1 MCVDISKHISHFL
14 ILAGRNELIA
24 RYIKLRTGK
33 TRTRKQVRKKKQDA
47 TAARMTNGGLLNLC
61 RRLTFDSARPKQCCF
76 VMHVS
81 SPRWHHDDD
90 NNTHF
95 WFLWPLFLK
104 QGCLFLILHWKKCG
118 LVLELRW
125 PKSFSL
131 LFSMRLKIHP
141 SIDQMHGLQ
150 VCILPNNIFPS
161 PRGSVS
167 SSAPRCLPQL
177 SADSAQSPL
186 IHTAVQAAR
195 DASSWIHFSDS

>member
-1 MCVDISKHISHFL
+1 MAFFL
-14 ILAGRNELIA
+14 
-24 RYIKLRTGK
+24 
-33 TRTRKQVRKKKQDA
+33 
-47 TAARMTNGGLLNLC
+47 
-61 RRLTFDSARPKQCCF
+61 
-76 VMHVS
+76 
-81 SPRWHHDDD
+81 
-90 NNTHF
+90 
-95 WFLWPLFLK
+95 LK
-104 QGCLFLILHWKKCG
+104 QGCLFLILHWKKFG

-161 PRGSVS
+161 PRGSVP

-177 SADSAQSPL
+177 SAESAQSSL

-195 DASSWIHFSDS
+195 DASSWINILAIRKGKRNNNDLKVRRGGWQLWSANPLNMKGSCCLCKLPWRWAADADGSSADRRTDLHHEQEILSVATGVGSSGKQSRRLQ